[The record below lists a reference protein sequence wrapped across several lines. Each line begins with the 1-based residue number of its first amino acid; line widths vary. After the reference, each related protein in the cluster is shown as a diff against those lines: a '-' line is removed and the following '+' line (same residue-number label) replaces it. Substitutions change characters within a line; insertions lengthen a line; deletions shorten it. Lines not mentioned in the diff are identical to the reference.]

1 MCKEQFMIE
10 ACQASHWCISHRN
23 YHRCLRNE
31 VRSSVKAR
39 QEEKRNGTSNC
50 VWCGDET
57 EHHESEGSVC
67 YRCKQNRNWL
77 LDCIRISDRPFKYVS
92 AREEVESKAR
102 NDRKNGSMGKI
113 AMLEAAIAEL
123 KKTLSK

>member
-1 MCKEQFMIE
+1 MCKEQFMTEPHSSNICGSFCE
-10 ACQASHWCISHRN
+10 KCT
-23 YHRCLRNE
+23 NE
-31 VRSSVKAR
+31 RLDRLRSSVKAR